1 MKMCVTDIKLQM
13 ALEVVKS
20 SCVTGATG
28 LDLGRKGTLLAKD
41 SLNVLE
47 LLI

>member
-1 MKMCVTDIKLQM
+1 MKMCMTDIKLQM

-20 SCVTGATG
+20 NCVTGATG
-28 LDLGRKGTLLAKD
+28 LDLGTLLAKD

>member
-1 MKMCVTDIKLQM
+1 MCMTDIKLQM

-20 SCVTGATG
+20 NCVTGATG
-28 LDLGRKGTLLAKD
+28 PDLGRKGTLSVND